1 MRFTNFTLHEIK
13 QYIVFWD
20 TRYVTQKLH
29 SLSRFATLRAI
40 SNLFSFFIHSV
51 VWIIQGVSKKL
62 NKTEIAHRLCKT
74 SQCTKSL
81 IEIGCLGTDDVV

>member
-29 SLSRFATLRAI
+29 TLSRFGTLTAI

-51 VWIIQGVSKKL
+51 VWIIHGVSKKL
-62 NKTEIAHRLCKT
+62 NEPEIAHRLCKT
-74 SQCTKSL
+74 SQCTKFL